1 MKPDMSKYD
10 RDKYNMQLEAE
21 LDRKFMISANTNT
34 NTNTNTITTA
44 ATGVLSARAFST
56 PQKEME
62 VLVRPVENGYTAR
75 IDGRVYIATSIE
87 ELTGLITVRLL
98 ALGSS

>member
-34 NTNTNTITTA
+34 NTITTA
-44 ATGVLSARAFST
+44 DTGVLSARAFST

>member
-21 LDRKFMISANTNT
+21 LDRKFMISANM
-34 NTNTNTITTA
+34 NTITTA
-44 ATGVLSARAFST
+44 ATGVLSARALST

-98 ALGSS
+98 ALGGS

>member
-1 MKPDMSKYD
+1 MKPDMSTYD

-21 LDRKFMISANTNT
+21 LDRKFMISANM
-34 NTNTNTITTA
+34 NTITTA
-44 ATGVLSARAFST
+44 ATGVLSARALST

>member
-1 MKPDMSKYD
+1 MKPDMSTYD

-21 LDRKFMISANTNT
+21 LDRKFMISANM
-34 NTNTNTITTA
+34 NTITTA
-44 ATGVLSARAFST
+44 ATGVLSARALST

-98 ALGSS
+98 ALGGS

>member
-21 LDRKFMISANTNT
+21 LDREFMISANM
-34 NTNTNTITTA
+34 NTITTA
-44 ATGVLSARAFST
+44 ATGVLSARALST

-98 ALGSS
+98 ALGGS

>member
-34 NTNTNTITTA
+34 ITTA
-44 ATGVLSARAFST
+44 AGGVLSARALST

-62 VLVRPVENGYTAR
+62 VLIRKAENGYTAR
-75 IDGRVYIATSIE
+75 IDGKAYIAASIE
-87 ELTGLITVRLL
+87 ELNGLITVKLL
-98 ALGSS
+98 ALGGS

>member
-34 NTNTNTITTA
+34 ITTA
-44 ATGVLSARAFST
+44 AGGVLSARALST

-87 ELTGLITVRLL
+87 ELTGLITVKLL
-98 ALGSS
+98 ALGCS